1 MCGRGASLD
10 EPKVGIEPTAYA
22 LPRVGWPASIPG
34 ASSDLGV
41 LLVAD
46 ATEQVTACGRR
57 LDQEE
62 CPEAAQL
69 VVDVDGK
76 VGNTPVPV
84 EPAGLGEVPLRP
96 ADPELVMSGPLM
108 RIRHSHRRRSPA
120 SGPIRRSA

>member
-62 CPEAAQL
+62 CPEA
-69 VVDVDGK
+69 
-76 VGNTPVPV
+76 
-84 EPAGLGEVPLRP
+84 VPLRP